1 MSPFS
6 GDTLAPAWGGVQ
18 KTCNDYLTASQ
29 LESGFGSGG
38 VNIYDIF
45 ADVCGADR
53 EVAVVR
59 QFARVLGTTPASA
72 GPNGVAN
79 TASLAAAVSLP
90 TPGKYPLKDL
100 PSCAN
105 LTPLWPATV
114 ADTDLAP
121 SAKGGVACFS

>member
-1 MSPFS
+1 M
-6 GDTLAPAWGGVQ
+6 Q

-29 LESGFGSGG
+29 LESGFGNGG

-59 QFARVLGTTPASA
+59 QFARVLGTAKASA
-72 GPNGVAN
+72 GSKDIAS

-90 TPGKYPLKDL
+90 TPGRSSSLNLL
-100 PSCAN
+100 PSPICVRPGNDVMSVAIGSKDVVATAGRASVAN
-105 LTPLWPATV
+105 LCMFREW
-114 ADTDLAP
+114 
-121 SAKGGVACFS
+121 

>member
-1 MSPFS
+1 M
-6 GDTLAPAWGGVQ
+6 Q
-18 KTCNDYLTASQ
+18 KSCNDYLTASQ

-59 QFARVLGTTPASA
+59 QFARVLGTPPASA
-72 GPNGVAN
+72 GPNSVAN

-90 TPGKYPLKDL
+90 TPGKRLPEKICRPDL
-100 PSCAN
+100 R
-105 LTPLWPATV
+105 PLWLATG
-114 ADTDLAP
+114 AA
-121 SAKGGVACFS
+121 